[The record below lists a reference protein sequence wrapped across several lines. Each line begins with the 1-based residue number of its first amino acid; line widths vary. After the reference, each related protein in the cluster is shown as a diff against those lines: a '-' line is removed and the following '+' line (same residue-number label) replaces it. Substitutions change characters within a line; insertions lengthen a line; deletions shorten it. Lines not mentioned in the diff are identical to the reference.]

1 MKQKEF
7 TASTK
12 TEKIFRWVNISLT
25 IAMALA
31 GVGLA
36 IYYKVAGDPNS
47 RFFPSLGML
56 IYCAIPFVYE
66 LIARSKLPNSVFL
79 IFNIYVAIAA
89 LWGSALSGYRDIAFL
104 DIIVHFVMGYLIAA
118 LGLFFLCR
126 SGENKKMKPLTVLLF
141 CVFFSLFIEAAWEL
155 CERTVD
161 LILNIDIQGE
171 WVEGANAPLLTDT
184 IQDIACNMG
193 GALLFGLHFGIAHW
207 AKKDLGIFSME
218 REFVVRH
225 KLFEGRTQKQPNKA
239 ETTSEQNET
248 DQNSIE
254 KTEIEIQATEIEKT
268 ETKKTES
275 KKSKEQNQ
283 SKTKSEQN

>member
-218 REFVVRH
+218 REFAVRH
-225 KLFEGRTQKQPNKA
+225 KLFEGRAQKQSNKA

-254 KTEIEIQATEIEKT
+254 KTEIETQATEIEKT
-268 ETKKTES
+268 KTKKTES
-275 KKSKEQNQ
+275 KKSKKQNQ
-283 SKTKSEQN
+283 SKTKSEKN

>member
-104 DIIVHFVMGYLIAA
+104 DIIVHFVMGYLISA

-218 REFVVRH
+218 REFAVRH
-225 KLFEGRTQKQPNKA
+225 KLFEGRAQKQPNKA

-248 DQNSIE
+248 DQKTIE
-254 KTEIEIQATEIEKT
+254 KTETEAQATEIEKT

-275 KKSKEQNQ
+275 KKSKKQNQ
-283 SKTKSEQN
+283 SKTKSEIN